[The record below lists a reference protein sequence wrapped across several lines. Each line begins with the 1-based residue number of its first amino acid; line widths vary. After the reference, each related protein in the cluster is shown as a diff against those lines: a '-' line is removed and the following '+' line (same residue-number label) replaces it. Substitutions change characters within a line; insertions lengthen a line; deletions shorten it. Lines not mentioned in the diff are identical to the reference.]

1 MPKVFISNIPSFLEL
16 EILHFNDVYNIEER
30 VTDEPIKAG
39 AARFVTALDEY
50 RSAEKLVLFSGDLFY
65 PSNLSNFYKGKQ
77 MIKPFNRMNVDISC
91 LGNHEL
97 DNGCENAKQLIAET
111 KCPWIMSNFLEID
124 QECQPILGL

>member
-1 MPKVFISNIPSFLEL
+1 M
-16 EILHFNDVYNIEER
+16 YNIEER

-39 AARFVTALDEY
+39 ASRFVTALNEY

-77 MIKPFNRMNVDISC
+77 MIMPFNRMNVDISC

-111 KCPWIMSNFLEID
+111 NCPWIMSNFLEID
-124 QECQPILGL
+124 